1 MSTFTKVCLLLL
13 INGVSLGKSKFQ
25 VQLQQ
30 GVLEGSPRWSSGGR
44 EFVAF
49 EGIPYA
55 EPPLGDK
62 RFQGPVAGKPW
73 NGVLNATRCCPICPQ
88 SNVFINDFTPRG
100 DENCLCLNV
109 YTAQEGL
116 DNLVPVIFYIHGGGF
131 MTGSGDPYIYGPDI
145 LLDHNLVVVTFNY
158 RIGALGFLSFEDEV
172 LPGNNG
178 LKDQSLALR
187 WVKDNIKHF
196 GGDPD
201 KITIYGNSA
210 GSASV
215 YHHLLSPLSKGL
227 IHGAI
232 SSSGIATATWAVA
245 QKGEAKRNALRLAA
259 FLNCPTSSSEIALE
273 CLRKVSAQNIVLQ
286 NAKFMEFLYEPS
298 IPHKPV
304 IEPELP
310 GAFLTKLPL
319 DIIKSGGLAQVP
331 YINGITTDDGTF
343 KSAAIYDKPSLVD
356 RLNKEFDRIVPM
368 ILHYD
373 HLPSSEKISKKVR
386 AFYLQNRKVDN
397 TTKAEVTNMITDAL
411 FHYPQRVTSQLH
423 AKYSKRPVYF
433 YLFGYRGSVSFS
445 TIFGDKEHD
454 YGVCHGDDT
463 LYSIS
468 NELFHDYQPS
478 ATDLEM
484 KKIMSTFVYNFAN
497 TGDPTSDGNN
507 PISEKWEPVENA
519 KFKYLS
525 IKGSSDVR
533 MEEKLFEDRF
543 EFWKRLNIHYPSID
557 VKDEL

>member
-1 MSTFTKVCLLLL
+1 MSTLIKVCLLLS
-13 INGVSLGKSKFQ
+13 IHGASLEKNKFQ
-25 VQLQQ
+25 VQVQQ
-30 GVLEGSPRWSSGGR
+30 GVLEGSPRWSWGRR

-62 RFQGPVAGKPW
+62 RFQTPVPGKPW
-73 NGVLNATRCCPICPQ
+73 DGVLNATKCCPICPQ
-88 SNVFINDFTPRG
+88 SNIFINDFTIQG

-109 YTAQEGL
+109 YTSQQGL

-145 LLDHNLVVVTFNY
+145 LLDYNLIVVTFNY

-196 GGDPD
+196 GGNPD

-210 GSASV
+210 GAASV
-215 YHHLLSPLSKGL
+215 YHHLLSPLSKDL
-227 IHGAI
+227 MHGAI
-232 SSSGIATATWAVA
+232 SSSGIATATWGVA
-245 QKGEAKRNALRLAA
+245 QKGEAKRNAQRLAA
-259 FLNCPTSSSEIALE
+259 FLDCPTSSSEITLE
-273 CLRKVSAQNIVLQ
+273 CLRKVSAQDIVLQ

-310 GAFLTKLPL
+310 GAFLTKPPL

-331 YINGITTDDGTF
+331 YINGITTDDGAL
-343 KSAAIYDKPSLVD
+343 KSAAIYDNASLVD
-356 RLNKEFDRIVPM
+356 RLHKEFDHITPM
-368 ILHYD
+368 VLHYD
-373 HLPSSEKISKKVR
+373 HLQSREEISKKVR
-386 AFYLQNRKVDN
+386 EFYLQDRKIDS
-397 TTKAEVTNMITDAL
+397 TTKAEVTNMITDAI

-423 AKYSKRPVYF
+423 AKYSKQPVYF

-445 TIFGDKEHD
+445 TLFGDKEHD
-454 YGVCHGDDT
+454 YGVCHGDDI

-468 NELFHDYQPS
+468 NQLFDDYNPS
-478 ATDLEM
+478 DTDLEM
-484 KKIMSTFVYNFAN
+484 NKIMSTFVYNFAN
-497 TGDPTSDGNN
+497 TGDPTPDDNN
-507 PISEKWEPVENA
+507 PISEKWQPVENT

-525 IKGSSDVR
+525 IRGSNDVK
-533 MEEKLFEDRF
+533 MEQKLFEARF
-543 EFWKRLNIHYPSID
+543 EFWKKLNIHYSSSN
-557 VKDEL
+557 VR